1 MHAAFHRIT
10 LLLMLAVGAVTAPAT
25 LGATPLSS
33 AEENAIRLVIVAQ
46 LNAFADD
53 DADSAFATATPTV
66 RAAIGEAARFLSM
79 VRGAYPMV
87 YRPAVVDFLKPEE
100 ESGEVMQLVQLRD
113 NHDKS
118 WLVTFALERQPDGSW
133 RISGCQVAENKWRS
147 A

>member
-113 NHDKS
+113 DHDKS
-118 WLVTFALERQPDGSW
+118 WLVTFVLERQPDGSW